1 MVLAGKVWGSC
12 VPTAFLEN
20 KFLERREKI
29 VYPKRLFKEKFGP
42 CHSETDHVCEPWL
55 DARF

>member
-42 CHSETDHVCEPWL
+42 CHSETGHVCEP
-55 DARF
+55 